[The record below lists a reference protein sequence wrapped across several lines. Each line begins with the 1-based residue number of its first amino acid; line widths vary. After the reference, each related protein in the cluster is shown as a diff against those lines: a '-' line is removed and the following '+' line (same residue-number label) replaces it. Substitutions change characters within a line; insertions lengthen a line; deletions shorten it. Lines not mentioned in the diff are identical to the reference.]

1 MHEIEA
7 MLHTVAIVTMLL
19 TRLTR
24 SATSDTG
31 SAQAA
36 RTIERTETRAP
47 SCLSDRPQSAFMYG
61 NSETMTWRSM

>member
-7 MLHTVAIVTMLL
+7 MLHTVAITTMLL